1 MTDANIFGPVDAVL
15 AAELGVG
22 DVILIEAVILVL
34 VVANF
39 VTRKVAH
46 DRHREQATEGPGA
59 ITRFLPHEV
68 LNVVVVL
75 ATFYYMTVAHH
86 GGMVLSVLV
95 LGLFIADFFEFEA
108 RKVEARRDVPL
119 DRPKGSIAAGM
130 LVLAYAGY
138 QALFFLIEGPVGA
151 II

>member
-1 MTDANIFGPVDAVL
+1 MVSVELFGPLDAAL
-15 AAELGVG
+15 G
-22 DVILIEAVILVL
+22 DVMAW
-34 VVANF
+34 
-39 VTRKVAH
+39 
-46 DRHREQATEGPGA
+46 
-59 ITRFLPHEV
+59 
-68 LNVVVVL
+68 VVL
-75 ATFYYMTVAHH
+75 ALAVINIGTRLVAHRQHVKQAEEDGAEAISRHPVHQASLVLLVLASFYYTTLHQH
-86 GGMVLSVLV
+86 GGVVVSTLVAGVFLS
-95 LGLFIADFFEFEA
+95 DFFEFEA

>member
-1 MTDANIFGPVDAVL
+1 
-15 AAELGVG
+15 
-22 DVILIEAVILVL
+22 
-34 VVANF
+34 
-39 VTRKVAH
+39 
-46 DRHREQATEGPGA
+46 
-59 ITRFLPHEV
+59 
-68 LNVVVVL
+68 
-75 ATFYYMTVAHH
+75 
-86 GGMVLSVLV
+86 MVLSVLV
-95 LGLFIADFFEFEA
+95 LGLFLTDFFEFEA